1 MHEIDLMSIGS
12 YTELPGGNIALPQGY
27 SSLLTP
33 IIQQVQCSNVPMLQ
47 CSNVPMF
54 KCSIFQMFKCS
65 NSSLLTPII
74 QQIPDELILKQKPIQ
89 EIQWRWREEK
99 DANEGYESDGS
110 DCSVRTVKSVE
121 GADGGGV
128 VNDNYPDIKGLSHN
142 SLPASCISSRRG
154 SKEALNVDPCK
165 RRCGKPNVKLE
176 TEAGEI
182 FYADHVICTMP
193 LGIL

>member
-33 IIQQVQCSNVPMLQ
+33 IIQQ
-47 CSNVPMF
+47 
-54 KCSIFQMFKCS
+54 
-65 NSSLLTPII
+65 
-74 QQIPDELILKQKPIQ
+74 IPDELILKQKPIK

-121 GADGGGV
+121 GAEGGV
-128 VNDNYPDIKGLSHN
+128 VDNYPDIKGLSHN

-154 SKEALNVDPCK
+154 SKEALDIYPCK
-165 RRCGKPNVKLE
+165 RRCGKPNVRLE

-193 LGIL
+193 LGIFTSLTLHDL

>member
-33 IIQQVQCSNVPMLQ
+33 IIQQ
-47 CSNVPMF
+47 
-54 KCSIFQMFKCS
+54 
-65 NSSLLTPII
+65 
-74 QQIPDELILKQKPIQ
+74 IPDELILKQKPIK

-121 GADGGGV
+121 GAEGGV
-128 VNDNYPDIKGLSHN
+128 DNYPDIKGLSHN

-154 SKEALNVDPCK
+154 SKEALDIYPCK
-165 RRCGKPNVKLE
+165 RRCGKPNVRLE

-193 LGIL
+193 LGIFTSLTLHDL